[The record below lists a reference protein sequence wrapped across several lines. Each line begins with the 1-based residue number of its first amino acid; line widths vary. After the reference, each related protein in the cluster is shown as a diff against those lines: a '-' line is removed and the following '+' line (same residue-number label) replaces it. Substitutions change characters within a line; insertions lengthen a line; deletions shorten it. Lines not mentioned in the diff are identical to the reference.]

1 MIQIK
6 ENVLQ
11 ADMKSGLNSTDK
23 ILNFSTF
30 NVLKQYFLALGTVPL
45 SYSLSLVWNL
55 IMYIE
60 RLLKQSY
67 FDSFD

>member
-23 ILNFSTF
+23 ILNFNTF
-30 NVLKQYFLALGTVPL
+30 NFLKQYFLALGTVPL